1 MIHDDDLVAILRRE
15 AEADACLP
23 VVAPSA
29 GILRS
34 SVGFLETSMVLA
46 GRTGGQ
52 TAWSELDALIDEA
65 AIEIVP
71 RNPAQASAA
80 RLAFLRYG
88 KGRHRAGL
96 DLGDGASYAFA
107 KRRDLRMLFNGDDFP
122 HTDRTAALEQ
132 R

>member
-1 MIHDDDLVAILRRE
+1 MIHYDGLVAILRRE

-46 GRTGGQ
+46 GRTGRQ
-52 TAWSELDALIDEA
+52 SAWSELDALIDEA

-71 RNPAQASAA
+71 QDPAQASEA
-80 RLAFLRYG
+80 RVAFLRYG

-96 DLGDGASYAFA
+96 DLGDCASDALA
-107 KRRDLRMLFNGDDFP
+107 KRRYLPLLFEGDDFP
-122 HTDRTAALEQ
+122 HTDLTAALEQ